1 MKSIS
6 LLEYRTLLI
15 IKCCSTVLA
24 VFTLLYTLEMFFFD
38 LFLYENASG
47 VQNRYHFYAFL
58 RLMDTLCVLFILVAL
73 QCKSVPIRLF
83 ISFSNDFWTSFF
95 LFPSF
100 FYILLISWIS
110 VIPSSF
116 FIKRNIYRTQSIIYI
131 ILLILTQI
139 LSFIY
144 TLYYGSLIKKCISWS
159 TSLFVDPTLK
169 NQSILK

>member
-38 LFLYENASG
+38 LFPYENASG

-58 RLMDTLCVLFILVAL
+58 RLMDTVCILFILVAL

-83 ISFSNDFWTSFF
+83 ISFSNDLWHHSFYFLHSFTFCWSPGSLWFPPPFSSRETSIAHKASSTSYYSF
-95 LFPSF
+95 LLKSYPS
-100 FYILLISWIS
+100 YILSIMDHWSRS
-110 VIPSSF
+110 VYHDQ
-116 FIKRNIYRTQSIIYI
+116 RVY
-131 ILLILTQI
+131 L
-139 LSFIY
+139 
-144 TLYYGSLIKKCISWS
+144 
-159 TSLFVDPTLK
+159 
-169 NQSILK
+169 